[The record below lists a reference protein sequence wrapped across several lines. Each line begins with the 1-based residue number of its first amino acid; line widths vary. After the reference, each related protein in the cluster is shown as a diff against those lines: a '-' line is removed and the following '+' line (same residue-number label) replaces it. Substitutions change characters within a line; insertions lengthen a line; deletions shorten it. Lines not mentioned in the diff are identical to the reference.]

1 MTRRR
6 DFIKGMSLAGAAML
20 LTNEEIFAAVK
31 KRSKMKP
38 GLVTYLWGKDWDV
51 PTIIQNC
58 ERCGLLGVELRT
70 EHKHGVEPSLNPAQ
84 RKEVKARFDN
94 SKVEFIG
101 YGSNVEFD
109 SPDPAILKQNMD
121 LAKELVKLT
130 HDVGGSGVKVKP
142 NKFHESVPH
151 EKTIEQIGKSLNEI
165 GKFGGDYGQKIRLEV
180 HGRETQELPNI
191 KAIMDVADH
200 PNVVVCWNSNP
211 TDLIG
216 QGLEYNFNLV
226 KDRLGDTVHIH
237 EMDSDAYPWQQL
249 MTLFVKMDYSG
260 WMLWECSSDPDN
272 KVEALIR
279 NRKMWEQ
286 LVANA
291 ESLKAKR

>member
-1 MTRRR
+1 
-6 DFIKGMSLAGAAML
+6 
-20 LTNEEIFAAVK
+20 
-31 KRSKMKP
+31 MKP

-58 ERCGLLGVELRT
+58 EKSNFLGVELRT
-70 EHKHGVEPSLNPAQ
+70 EHAHGVEPSLNVAQ
-84 RKEVKARFDN
+84 RKEVKTRFDS

-109 SPDPAILKQNMD
+109 SPDPAVLKQNMD
-121 LAKELVKLT
+121 FAKELVKLS

-142 NKFHESVPH
+142 NKFHESVPR

-165 GKFGGDYGQKIRLEV
+165 GKFGSDYGQLIRLEV

-191 KAIMDVADH
+191 KAIMDVADNR
-200 PNVVVCWNSNP
+200 NVAVCWNSNP
-211 TDLIG
+211 TDLNG
-216 QGLEYNFNLV
+216 KGLEYNFNLV

-237 EMDSDAYPWQQL
+237 EMDSDSYPWQEL
-249 MTLFVKMDYSG
+249 MNLFVKMDYSG
-260 WMLWECSSDPDN
+260 WMLWECTSNPEN
-272 KVEALIR
+272 KVETMTR

-286 LVANA
+286 LVA
-291 ESLKAKR
+291 KAVK

>member
-1 MTRRR
+1 MTKRR
-6 DFIKGMSLAGAAML
+6 DFIKGMSLTGMAMVL
-20 LTNEEIFAAVK
+20 SNKGLFADVY

-58 ERCGLLGVELRT
+58 EKSNLLGVELRT

-84 RKEVKARFDN
+84 RKEVKARFAN
-94 SKVEFIG
+94 SKVEMIG

-121 LAKELVKLT
+121 LAKELIKLS

-142 NKFHESVPH
+142 NKFHEGVPH

-165 GKFGGDYGQKIRLEV
+165 GKFGKDYGQLIRLEV

-191 KAIMDVADH
+191 KAIMDVADNR
-200 PNVVVCWNSNP
+200 NVAVCWNSNP

-216 QGLEYNFNLV
+216 KGLEYNFNLV

-237 EMDSDAYPWQQL
+237 EMDSDSYPWQEL
-249 MTLFVKMDYSG
+249 MNLFVKMNYSG
-260 WMLWECSSDPDN
+260 WMLWECTSDPAD
-272 KVEALIR
+272 KVEAMTK
-279 NRKMWEQ
+279 NREMWEK

-291 ESLKAKR
+291 QS

>member
-1 MTRRR
+1 MTKRR
-6 DFIKGMSLAGAAML
+6 DFIRGMSLASLGMFLSKQDLIAA
-20 LTNEEIFAAVK
+20 FA
-31 KRSKMKP
+31 KRSKIKP
-38 GLVTYLWGKDWDV
+38 GLVTYLWAKDWDL

-58 ERCGLLGVELRT
+58 EKSNFLGVELRT
-70 EHKHGVEPSLNPAQ
+70 EHAHGVEPSLNAAQ
-84 RKEVKARFDN
+84 RKEVRERFRD

-109 SPDPAILKQNMD
+109 SPDPAVLKRNMD
-121 LAKELVKLT
+121 LAKELVKLC
-130 HDVGGSGVKVKP
+130 HDIGGTGVKVKP
-142 NKFHESVPH
+142 NSFHAGVPR

-165 GKFGGDYGQKIRLEV
+165 GKFGSDYGQLIRLEV

-200 PNVVVCWNSNP
+200 RNVAICWNSNP

-216 QGLEYNFNLV
+216 KGLEYNFNLV

-237 EMDSDAYPWQQL
+237 EMDSNAYPWQEL
-249 MTLFVKMDYSG
+249 MNLFVKTDYSG
-260 WMLWECSSDPDN
+260 WMLWECTSTPEN
-272 KVEALIR
+272 TVETMIR
-279 NRKMWEQ
+279 NREMWEE

-291 ESLKAKR
+291 RKLNAKG

>member
-1 MTRRR
+1 MTKRR
-6 DFIKGMSLAGAAML
+6 DFIKGMSLASLAL
-20 LTNEEIFAAVK
+20 VLPKEELFASIA

-51 PTIIQNC
+51 PTIIRNC
-58 ERCGLLGVELRT
+58 EKSKLLGVELRT
-70 EHKHGVEPSLNPAQ
+70 EHAHGVEPSLNAAQ
-84 RKEVKARFDN
+84 RKEVKAMFDN

-121 LAKELVKLT
+121 LAKALVKLS

-142 NKFHESVPH
+142 NKFHEGVTH
-151 EKTIEQIGKSLNEI
+151 EKTVDQIGRSLNEI
-165 GKFGGDYGQKIRLEV
+165 GKFAADYGQLIRLEV

-191 KAIMDVADH
+191 KAIMDVADNR
-200 PNVVVCWNSNP
+200 NVAVCWNSNP

-216 QGLEYNFNLV
+216 NGLEYNFNLV

-237 EMDSDAYPWQQL
+237 EMDSDAYPWQEL
-249 MTLFVKMDYSG
+249 MNLFVNIDYSG
-260 WMLWECSSDPDN
+260 WMLWECSSNPDN
-272 KVEALIR
+272 KVEAMIK

-291 ESLKAKR
+291 SK